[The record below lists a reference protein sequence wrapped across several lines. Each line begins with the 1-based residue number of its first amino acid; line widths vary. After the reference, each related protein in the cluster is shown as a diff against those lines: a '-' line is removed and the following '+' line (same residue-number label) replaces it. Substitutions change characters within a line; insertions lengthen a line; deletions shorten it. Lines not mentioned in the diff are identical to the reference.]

1 MSYIA
6 LAIGVICFLITFVP
20 PIRIVMIDSLI
31 GDYMM
36 LGLTVIG
43 CIRNDRIVYRGKEM
57 VTDDIVDFI
66 AFFSHLFCIVVYFT
80 DNGCCTV
87 RSLISPPMTQ
97 PERVVLWQ

>member
-43 CIRNDRIVYRGKEM
+43 CIRNDRIV
-57 VTDDIVDFI
+57 
-66 AFFSHLFCIVVYFT
+66 
-80 DNGCCTV
+80 
-87 RSLISPPMTQ
+87 
-97 PERVVLWQ
+97 